1 MNKEIFLNI
10 NLNMKTQD
18 KLKKFKEL
26 IIDYL
31 LENIKE
37 VKWFASFFISW

>member
-10 NLNMKTQD
+10 NLNMKAQD

-37 VKWFASFFISW
+37 VK